1 MDARVYYHKG
11 NAYFEKGQYEKAI
24 ENYNMAILLN
34 PTFSESYFAR
44 ALSYYYLKN
53 FDKAIADYTKA
64 SELDPNNPVIYN
76 NKGDAYYRKKEF
88 DKAIEDYEKAIMLN
102 DKYLKAYYNRGLSY
116 ACKEDFESAI
126 KDFTKVIEL
135 NPNFAEAYHV
145 RGLAYDYLNRL
156 DDAVKDYN
164 KALELNPNLE
174 EAKQHLELAKSK
186 MSGEYV
192 PSESSIPTTGPG
204 QGKEVDTAKFL
215 TKPDMSFADVAG
227 MEKLK
232 EELREAVVYPLKRPD
247 LAEEYGVLGGG
258 GILLYGPPGC
268 GKSYV
273 MKASAGECEVNF
285 LNVKL
290 SDILDQYVGGTEK
303 NIHKIFETAR
313 KNTPCIL
320 FIDEIDALGGRRDQ
334 MGESAQY
341 LKAAVNQLLYE
352 IDGVESSNK
361 DFLIVGATNAPWDVD
376 PALRRAGR
384 LGKLIYVPEPDF
396 TSRKEILKLRL
407 KKKLPADKIAKN
419 IAWNRLALAT
429 WGYAAADLRAIVDEA
444 AARPWREAFHKIEKI
459 KDKLVQS
466 GMDPD
471 QAEKEARKR
480 VKLRK
485 VGIGDLIA
493 AVKKK
498 KSSLP
503 PWYAQ
508 ANKQIGKQEEKTIV
522 DGKEHIKITE
532 SKLGPA
538 EKDQFKALLDVINK
552 RNKWYNKLFAKII
565 KNIGLWV
572 PIPF

>member
-1 MDARVYYHKG
+1 M
-11 NAYFEKGQYEKAI
+11 
-24 ENYNMAILLN
+24 
-34 PTFSESYFAR
+34 
-44 ALSYYYLKN
+44 
-53 FDKAIADYTKA
+53 
-64 SELDPNNPVIYN
+64 
-76 NKGDAYYRKKEF
+76 
-88 DKAIEDYEKAIMLN
+88 
-102 DKYLKAYYNRGLSY
+102 
-116 ACKEDFESAI
+116 
-126 KDFTKVIEL
+126 
-135 NPNFAEAYHV
+135 
-145 RGLAYDYLNRL
+145 
-156 DDAVKDYN
+156 
-164 KALELNPNLE
+164 
-174 EAKQHLELAKSK
+174 
-186 MSGEYV
+186 
-192 PSESSIPTTGPG
+192 
-204 QGKEVDTAKFL
+204 
-215 TKPDMSFADVAG
+215 
-227 MEKLK
+227 
-232 EELREAVVYPLKRPD
+232 
-247 LAEEYGVLGGG
+247 
-258 GILLYGPPGC
+258 
-268 GKSYV
+268 
-273 MKASAGECEVNF
+273 
-285 LNVKL
+285 
-290 SDILDQYVGGTEK
+290 
-303 NIHKIFETAR
+303 
-313 KNTPCIL
+313 
-320 FIDEIDALGGRRDQ
+320 
-334 MGESAQY
+334 
-341 LKAAVNQLLYE
+341 
-352 IDGVESSNK
+352 
-361 DFLIVGATNAPWDVD
+361 
-376 PALRRAGR
+376 
-384 LGKLIYVPEPDF
+384 
-396 TSRKEILKLRL
+396 
-407 KKKLPADKIAKN
+407 PADKIAKN